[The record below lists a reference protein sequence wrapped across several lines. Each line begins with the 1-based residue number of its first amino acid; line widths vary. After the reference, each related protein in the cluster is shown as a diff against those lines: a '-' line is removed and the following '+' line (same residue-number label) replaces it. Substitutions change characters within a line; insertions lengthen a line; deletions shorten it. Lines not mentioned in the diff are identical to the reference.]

1 MSGGVGVAPGER
13 VGFPL
18 VRMES
23 VFPRLGMPI
32 FKDVPIDYVSATNF
46 GFANNV
52 IVHSGS
58 DFTSRAHRG
67 DDVLPLR
74 KFLIRVVSGPVV
86 FLWDDGVIDGLNY
99 AHRPSGIQQGDI
111 PPHPPSFGFQKFGMS
126 ESGPH
131 VGARLQFGEPSKI
144 AYLTK
149 YGKNEEYSGDRE
161 DTRKYGERI
170 VDSLIKYP
178 RYVVLISVFFGV
190 LCGAIGIAINLNS
203 RGKMGAIFG
212 GALVVVGLLTPVF
225 PWWLVIFLV
234 I

>member
-1 MSGGVGVAPGER
+1 
-13 VGFPL
+13 
-18 VRMES
+18 
-23 VFPRLGMPI
+23 
-32 FKDVPIDYVSATNF
+32 
-46 GFANNV
+46 
-52 IVHSGS
+52 
-58 DFTSRAHRG
+58 
-67 DDVLPLR
+67 
-74 KFLIRVVSGPVV
+74 
-86 FLWDDGVIDGLNY
+86 
-99 AHRPSGIQQGDI
+99 
-111 PPHPPSFGFQKFGMS
+111 MS